1 MVSHARAPS
10 STGRRWSASTA
21 APAYRPAG
29 AVYRPRRPTETPLYP
44 VVQYHL
50 ETFLAEAQD
59 TGPMGWGV
67 PRWVERDFRSYLRCG
82 ILAHG
87 FARVRCTDC
96 GHDRLLAF
104 SCKGRGVCPSCNA
117 RRMAEVAAHLTDEV
131 IPHLPVRQWVLS
143 VPKRLR
149 PFLHQTPEVASR
161 VLTIFLR
168 TLRSALRDASPGA
181 PAAVRDAQ
189 LGAISFP
196 QRFGSSLN
204 PHYHYHVLALDGVIS
219 GDREHG
225 VRFHE
230 ATGLEA
236 RDAEALARTVQ
247 LRVLRWFARR
257 GLLDPATAADMRTW
271 RGTGGFSVDG
281 SVRIEGEDRAG
292 LERLVRYCA
301 RGPLALERLYAP
313 AGIGALSS
321 PEARLVYRL
330 PEPDVHG
337 RQALRLTPLELLER
351 LARLVPPP
359 RLHRHRYHGVLAPNA
374 RLRST
379 VVSIGR
385 PMPDH
390 VPQDVGSPPA
400 PDQPDRLVAPLS
412 PSRQTEP
419 SSTQAATPRSRSSRM
434 LWAQLLARIYEV
446 LPLLCPACG
455 GEMRIVSFITLPSTV
470 ERILLHLD
478 LPHRAPRVSPARGPP
493 QAELDLDQSPAFD
506 LADPEP
512 SPEYEFDQSPPQD
525 WEI

>member
-1 MVSHARAPS
+1 MASHTPSPSHAA
-10 STGRRWSASTA
+10 RRWSGSTA
-21 APAYRPAG
+21 APAYHPAG

-44 VVQYHL
+44 VVQHHL
-50 ETFLAEAQD
+50 ESFLAEAQD
-59 TGPMGWGV
+59 ADPMGWGV
-67 PRWVERDFRSYLRCG
+67 PTWVERDFRGYLRCG

-87 FARVRCTDC
+87 FARLRCTDC

-149 PFLHQTPEVASR
+149 PFLHQTPEVASA
-161 VLTIFLR
+161 VLAIFLR
-168 TLRSALRDASPGA
+168 ALRSALRDASPGA
-181 PAAVRDAQ
+181 PVALRDVQ

-219 GDREHG
+219 GDVERG

-257 GLLDPATAADMRTW
+257 GLLDPSAAADMRTW
-271 RGTGGFSVDG
+271 QGTGGFSVDG

-301 RGPLALERLYAP
+301 RGPLALERLHAP
-313 AGIGALSS
+313 AGIAALSS

-337 RQALRLTPLELLER
+337 RHELRLTPLELLDR
-351 LARLVPPP
+351 LAHLVPPP
-359 RLHRHRYHGVLAPNA
+359 RIHRHRYHGVLAPNA

-379 VVSIGR
+379 VVTIGR
-385 PMPDH
+385 SVPDDSP
-390 VPQDVGSPPA
+390 VGVGSPSS
-400 PDQPDRLVAPLS
+400 PDHGSHLVPPPDRS
-412 PSRQTEP
+412 DEP
-419 SSTQAATPRSRSSRM
+419 GPTGTTPRSTSSRM
-434 LWAQLLARIYEV
+434 HWAQLLARIYEV

-455 GEMRIVSFITLPSTV
+455 GEMRIISFITLPATV
-470 ERILLHLD
+470 QSILLHLD
-478 LPHRAPRVSPARGPP
+478 LPHRPPRVSPARGPP
-493 QAELDLDQSPAFD
+493 QAELNLDQSPAFD
-506 LADPEP
+506 LAAPEP
-512 SPEYEFDQSPPQD
+512 IPEFEFDQSPSHD
-525 WEI
+525 WDA